1 MPDKAFI
8 IIDSAQNKC
17 LAYLVRCLE
26 RIEQQKS
33 VPKVLLKQALNQKQ
47 FSDYIES
54 YDFQITHA
62 EDELTEG
69 MPDELIYFA
78 RLVKEGDKYNALA
91 DRFSNSKNKKRDN
104 LGQTTSERLR
114 NKAEGRYEQ
123 ASLHL
128 NDLLEP
134 IPGLLF
140 DPTRAHK
147 VLMWLDRDVGTE
159 YENRSGAD
167 CVGTARIR
175 GSKSKYAQKR
185 NVPIW
190 GVRVGKY
197 WRQREAVVKATLLL
211 LYGEEVEVETE
222 KTEVMSDKLREIL
235 KKMRD
240 EEY

>member
-1 MPDKAFI
+1 
-8 IIDSAQNKC
+8 
-17 LAYLVRCLE
+17 VRCLE
-26 RIEQQKS
+26 RIEHQKLI
-33 VPKVLLKQALNQKQ
+33 PKLLLKQALNQKQ

-54 YDFQITHA
+54 YNSQISHA
-62 EDELTEG
+62 EDELTER
-69 MPDELIYFA
+69 MPNALIYFA

-134 IPGLLF
+134 IPGMPF
-140 DPTRAHK
+140 DPIRANK
-147 VLMWLDRDVGTE
+147 VLLWLDRDVGTE

-167 CVGTARIR
+167 CVSTARIR

-197 WRQREAVVKATLLL
+197 WRQREAVVKATMLL
-211 LYGEEVEVETE
+211 LYGEEIEVETK
-222 KTEVMSDKLREIL
+222 KTEVISNKLREIL

>member
-1 MPDKAFI
+1 LLDKAFI
-8 IIDSAQNKC
+8 VIDSFQNKQ
-17 LAYLVRCLE
+17 LAHLVRCLE
-26 RIEQQKS
+26 RLEQQKS

-47 FSDYIES
+47 FADYIES
-54 YDFQITHA
+54 YNWQISHA

-78 RLVKEGDKYNALA
+78 RMVKDGDKYNALA
-91 DRFSNSKNKKRDN
+91 DRFSKSKNKKRDY

-114 NKAEGRYEQ
+114 NKAEACYEQ
-123 ASLHL
+123 ASMFL

-134 IPGLLF
+134 LPDIPF
-140 DPTRAHK
+140 DSARAHK
-147 VLMWLDRDVGTE
+147 VSIWLDRDVGTE
-159 YENRSGAD
+159 HENRSGAD
-167 CVGTARIR
+167 CVGTARLR

-185 NVPIW
+185 NAPIW

-222 KTEVMSDKLREIL
+222 KTEVMSDKLRELL
-235 KKMRD
+235 KKARD
-240 EEY
+240 EE

>member
-8 IIDSAQNKC
+8 VIDSAQNKY

-47 FSDYIES
+47 FSDYLES

-69 MPDELIYFA
+69 MPDELNYFA

-91 DRFSNSKNKKRDN
+91 DRFSNSKNKRRDY

-114 NKAEGRYEQ
+114 NKAEACYEQ
-123 ASLHL
+123 ASMFL

-134 IPGLLF
+134 LPGMPF
-140 DPTRAHK
+140 DSARAYK
-147 VLMWLDRDVGTE
+147 VSIWLDRDVGTD

-167 CVGTARIR
+167 CVSTARIR

-197 WRQREAVVKATLLL
+197 WRQREAVVKATMLL
-211 LYGEEVEVETE
+211 LYGEEIEVETE
-222 KTEVMSDKLREIL
+222 KTEIMSDKLREIL
-235 KKMRD
+235 KIMKD

>member
-8 IIDSAQNKC
+8 IIDPAQNKC
-17 LAYLVRCLE
+17 LTYLVRCLE

-33 VPKVLLKQALNQKQ
+33 VPKLLLKQALNQKQ
-47 FSDYIES
+47 FSDYIDS
-54 YDFQITHA
+54 YNLQISHA
-62 EDELTEG
+62 EDELSEG

-78 RLVKEGDKYNALA
+78 RMVKEGDKYNGLA
-91 DRFSNSKNKKRDN
+91 DRFSKSKNKNIDH
-104 LGQTTSERLR
+104 LGKTTSERLR
-114 NKAEGRYEQ
+114 NKAESCYEI
-123 ASLHL
+123 ASMFL

-134 IPGLLF
+134 LPGMPF
-140 DPTRAHK
+140 DSARAYK
-147 VLMWLDRDVGTE
+147 VSIWLDRDVGTE

-167 CVGTARIR
+167 CVSTARIR

-197 WRQREAVVKATLLL
+197 WRQREAVVKATMLL
-211 LYGEEVEVETE
+211 LYGEEIEVETE
-222 KTEVMSDKLREIL
+222 KTEIMSDKLKEIL

>member
-1 MPDKAFI
+1 
-8 IIDSAQNKC
+8 
-17 LAYLVRCLE
+17 VRCLE

-33 VPKVLLKQALNQKQ
+33 VPKLLLKQALNQKQ
-47 FSDYIES
+47 FVDYIES

-69 MPDELIYFA
+69 MPDELIDFA
-78 RLVKEGDKYNALA
+78 RMVKEGDKYNALA
-91 DRFSNSKNKKRDN
+91 DRFSKSKNKNIDH
-104 LGQTTSERLR
+104 LGKTTSERLR
-114 NKAEGRYEQ
+114 NKAESCYES
-123 ASLHL
+123 ASMFL

-167 CVGTARIR
+167 CVSTARIR
-175 GSKSKYAQKR
+175 GSKSKYSQKR

-197 WRQREAVVKATLLL
+197 WRQREAVVKATMLL
-211 LYGEEVEVETE
+211 LYGEEVEV
-222 KTEVMSDKLREIL
+222 KTENAAVVSHKLREIL
-235 KKMRD
+235 NKMRD

>member
-1 MPDKAFI
+1 MLDKAFI
-8 IIDSAQNKC
+8 VIDSFENKQ

-33 VPKVLLKQALNQKQ
+33 VSKLLLKQALNQKQ
-47 FSDYIES
+47 FADYIES
-54 YDFQITHA
+54 YNWQISHA

-69 MPDELIYFA
+69 MPDELLYFA
-78 RLVKEGDKYNALA
+78 RMVKEGDKYNALA
-91 DRFSNSKNKKRDN
+91 DRFSNSRNKKRDY

-114 NKAEGRYEQ
+114 NKAEACYEQ
-123 ASLHL
+123 ASLFL

-134 IPGLLF
+134 LAGMPF
-140 DPTRAHK
+140 NSDRAHK
-147 VLMWLDRDVGTE
+147 VSIWLDRDVGTE

-190 GVRVGKY
+190 GVRVAKY
-197 WRQREAVVKATLLL
+197 WRQREAVVKATMLL
-211 LYGEEVEVETE
+211 LYGEEIEVETE
-222 KTEVMSDKLREIL
+222 KSEVMSNKMREIL